1 MVCLVLLDFKDDNW
15 AIVSLVLDDLF
26 DLLQIAL
33 RLIKDLELSL

>member
-33 RLIKDLELSL
+33 RLIKDLKLSL